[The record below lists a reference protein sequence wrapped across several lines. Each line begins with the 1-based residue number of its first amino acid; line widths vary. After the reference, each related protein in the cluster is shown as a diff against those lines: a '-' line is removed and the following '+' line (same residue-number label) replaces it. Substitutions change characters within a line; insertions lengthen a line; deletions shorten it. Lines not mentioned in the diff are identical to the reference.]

1 MASNLINDYWDNNN
15 FDNNYEFQLD
25 YLFNMLSLT
34 EIYIKNGECKHYF
47 NTKVRNSVRILF
59 GMVICLEVFGLEDLK

>member
-47 NTKVRNSVRILF
+47 NTKFNFIIY
-59 GMVICLEVFGLEDLK
+59 VIIESIIF